1 MDVNDFAEQ
10 IYLSLPYEPNHQ
22 QVQLIAALAHF
33 CSAQQPRDSVFLL
46 TGFAGTGKTSL
57 CGALVRALRSLN
69 IPVVLMAPTGR
80 AAKVFGSFAKHPATT
95 IHRRI
100 YRSDSQGSMLSFSGE
115 VADNSYSNAVFIV
128 DEASMIGPDSS
139 SANDAYSTDLL
150 HDLIQY
156 VYSGQECRLILIGD
170 TAQLP
175 PVGCSL
181 SPALNPD
188 TLRGFGLHVTRV
200 QLTSIVRQQAKSG
213 ILYNATLLRK
223 AMQLPSLPVPLLHG
237 KGFPDVLFIPGYD
250 LQDHLASTI
259 GDVGIEN
266 TLVITRSNK
275 RAVRFNLAIR
285 NSILDREEELT
296 PGERLMVAKNN
307 YLFSAKIKNLDFIA
321 NGDMVTL
328 VSILGTEQ
336 KYGLRFADVVVNLTY
351 RNIDIPCKII
361 LDTLTSDAPSLHT
374 DDMAKLYNAVL
385 NDPDLFSP
393 ATPMRTRMRQLRSNP
408 YLNALQVKYAY
419 AVTCH
424 KAQGGQWQSVY
435 IDMANIAPE
444 AYTTLDFYRWLYTA
458 ITRATE
464 TVNFTN
470 PPQKLVDTEI
480 E

>member
-33 CSAQQPRDSVFLL
+33 CSSNRSDNSVFLL

-57 CGALVRALRSLN
+57 CGALVRALRLIN

-80 AAKVFGSFAKHPATT
+80 AAKVFGSYAKHPATT

-100 YRSDSQGSMLSFSGE
+100 YRSDSQGSVLSFSGE
-115 VADNSYSNAVFIV
+115 VADNTYNDAVFIV
-128 DEASMIGPDSS
+128 DEASMIGPDANQTDSNSS
-139 SANDAYSTDLL
+139 DLL
-150 HDLIQY
+150 ADLIQY
-156 VYSGQECRLILIGD
+156 VFSGQNCKLILLGD

-175 PVGCSL
+175 PVGCTL

-188 TLRGFGLHVTRV
+188 TLRSFGLHVTRT

-223 AMQLPSLPVPLLHG
+223 AMQLPQLPVPRLHG
-237 KGFPDVLFIPGYD
+237 KNFDDVTFIPGNE
-250 LQDHLASTI
+250 LQDHISTSI
-259 GDVGIEN
+259 STFGIEN

-275 RAVRFNLAIR
+275 RAVQFNLAIR

-296 PGERLMVAKNN
+296 RGERLMVAKNN

-328 VSILGTEQ
+328 VSILNTEH
-336 KYGLRFADVVVNLTY
+336 KYGMRFADVVVNLSY

-361 LDTLTSDAPSLHT
+361 LDTLTSDTPSLSQT
-374 DDMAKLYNAVL
+374 DTARLYTTIL
-385 NDPDLFSP
+385 NDPDVFSP
-393 ATPMRTRMRQLRSNP
+393 TVPMRTRMRLIRSNP
-408 YLNALQVKYAY
+408 YFNALQVKYAY

-424 KAQGGQWQSVY
+424 KAQGGQWPAVY
-435 IDMANIAPE
+435 IDMANITPE
-444 AYTTLDFYRWLYTA
+444 AYTSLEFYRWLYTA
-458 ITRATE
+458 ITRATH
-464 TVNFTN
+464 TVNFAN
-470 PPQKLVDTEI
+470 PPQNLIDVEI